1 MNKILYFG
9 AALVCLLLSSCN
21 DYLNIAPKGN
31 KIPTTLEDFEA
42 LLRDQYTIGR
52 TPVTNALYLLN
63 DIYLTNSQ
71 VNTPSLS
78 RANYM
83 WDESA
88 DRIVLNNSDE
98 GTYYVLYGAISSCNL
113 IVENVPTATEA
124 TDAERN
130 VCWSIIMPIRMMRQR
145 LPRSAVYPLL
155 PVPILMRL
163 IHRFPFRLCMISL
176 SKM

>member
-113 IVENVPTATEA
+113 M
-124 TDAERN
+124 
-130 VCWSIIMPIRMMRQR
+130 CWSIIMPIRMMRQR

-163 IHRFPFRLCMISL
+163 TRRCPFRICMISL

>member
-1 MNKILYFG
+1 MNKILYWG

-31 KIPTTLEDFEA
+31 KIPTTLVDFEA
-42 LLRDQYTIGR
+42 LLRDQYTISR

-63 DIYLTNSQ
+63 DVYLTNSQ

-98 GTYYVLYGAISSCNL
+98 GTLS
-113 IVENVPTATEA
+113 
-124 TDAERN
+124 
-130 VCWSIIMPIRMMRQR
+130 
-145 LPRSAVYPLL
+145 
-155 PVPILMRL
+155 L
-163 IHRFPFRLCMISL
+163 IHI
-176 SKM
+176 